1 MLIHTSKVAG
11 DCNRPGTMHF
21 PIGVRGA
28 GRAEWIVAQHKQAP
42 ELNMADYQA
51 PLQQMQFTIEHL
63 ADFKDVVALPAY
75 AAVDQDTVQAV
86 LEEAGRFAGE
96 VLSPTNWIG
105 DRQGV
110 KVVDRG
116 VQVPAEFTAAYAQFR
131 EGGWPGIAANPDFGG
146 QGLPKTL
153 SIACDEMWAAANVA
167 FALCPELSQG
177 AILALDRHGSDELK
191 QVYLEKLVSGEW
203 TGTMCLTEPQA
214 GSDLSSLTTRAEPQG
229 GHYLVTGRKIYIT
242 WGDHP
247 MTENIVHLVLARL
260 PGAPQGTKGISLF
273 LVPKFKVNADG
284 SSGERND
291 VYPVSVEHKLGIH
304 ASPTA
309 VMAFGDAG
317 GAEGYLVGKPN
328 EGLAA
333 MFTMMNYM
341 RLGVGAQGVGLA
353 DRSYQAAALYARERV
368 QGRAPGERGRVAI
381 IRHPDI
387 RRTLLLM
394 RSLTQAC
401 RAICYYT
408 ASCLD
413 RANHDDDAAASAV
426 WAARGDLMTPIAKAF
441 ASEIGQEVTSLGI
454 QVHGGMGYVEE
465 TGIAQYYRDVR
476 IASIYEGTNAIQ
488 AIDLVN
494 RKLLRD
500 GGTSVSNFVSEM
512 RSLDAPLAN
521 AGPEYAA
528 VRLWLAKGL
537 DEVVQ
542 CSTHLLTGE
551 RKDPELAGSAAFNY
565 LMLVGTVIGGWQL
578 ARGALVA
585 AGKLEQD
592 ATVDTNFLRAQ
603 VLLARFYSEH
613 VMPRVVAYG
622 TAVRAGSGTIMELAA
637 DQF

>member
-1 MLIHTSKVAG
+1 M
-11 DCNRPGTMHF
+11 R
-21 PIGVRGA
+21 
-28 GRAEWIVAQHKQAP
+28 
-42 ELNMADYQA
+42 
-51 PLQQMQFTIEHL
+51 FTIEHL
-63 ADFKDVVALPAY
+63 AEFADVVALPAY
-75 AAVDQDTVQAV
+75 AAVDLDTAEAV
-86 LEEAGRFAGE
+86 LEEAARFASG

-105 DRQGV
+105 DRKGV
-110 KVVDRG
+110 QVVDRA
-116 VQVPAEFTAAYAQFR
+116 VQVPAEFADAYAKFR
-131 EGGWPGIAANPDFGG
+131 EGGWPGIASNPDFGG
-146 QGLPKTL
+146 QGLPKTV

-177 AILALDRHGSDELK
+177 AILALDRHGSDDLK
-191 QVYLEKLVSGEW
+191 QAYLEKLVSGEW

-214 GSDLSSLTTRAEPQG
+214 GSDLSSLTTRAEPLG
-229 GHYLVTGRKIYIT
+229 DRYLVTGRKIFIT
-242 WGDHP
+242 WGDHS
-247 MTENIVHLVLARL
+247 MTENIAHLVLARL

-273 LVPKFKVNADG
+273 LVPKFKLAADG
-284 SSGERND
+284 TVGERND
-291 VYPVSVEHKLGIH
+291 VYAVSVEHKLGIH

-309 VMAFGDAG
+309 VLAFGDNG
-317 GAEGYLVGKPN
+317 GAEGFLVGQPN

-341 RLGVGAQGVGLA
+341 RVGVGVQGVGLA
-353 DRSYQAAALYARERV
+353 DRAYQQAVDYARDRV
-368 QGRAPGERGRVAI
+368 QGRAPGEKGRVPI

-413 RANHDDDAAASAV
+413 RANHGDDAEASAV
-426 WAARGDLMTPIAKAF
+426 WLARGDLMTPIAKAF
-441 ASEIGQEVTSLGI
+441 SSEVAQEVTSLGM

-465 TGIAQYYRDVR
+465 TGVAQYYRDVR

-488 AIDLVN
+488 AIDLVG

-500 GGTSVSNFVSEM
+500 GGVTVSAFVSEM
-512 RSLDAPLAN
+512 RSQDAPLAN
-521 AGPEYAA
+521 AGEEFAG

-537 DEVVQ
+537 DEVVL

-551 RKDPELAGSAAFNY
+551 RKDPNLAGAAAFNY

-585 AGKLEQD
+585 SRRLESDAGTPD
-592 ATVDTNFLRAQ
+592 AVFLRSQ
-603 VLLARFYSEH
+603 ILLARFYAEH
-613 VMPRVVAYG
+613 VMPRALAHG
-622 TAVRAGSGTIMELAA
+622 ASVRAGSSTIMALAA
-637 DQF
+637 EQF

>member
-1 MLIHTSKVAG
+1 M
-11 DCNRPGTMHF
+11 P
-21 PIGVRGA
+21 
-28 GRAEWIVAQHKQAP
+28 
-42 ELNMADYQA
+42 DYRA
-51 PLQQMQFTIEHL
+51 PLQQMRFTIEHL
-63 ADFKDVVALPAY
+63 AEFKDVAALQAY
-75 AAVDQDTVQAV
+75 EGVDADTAEAV
-86 LEEAGRFAGE
+86 LEEAGKFAGS
-96 VLSPTNWIG
+96 VLAPTNWIG

-110 KVVDRG
+110 KVVDRA
-116 VQVPAEFTAAYAQFR
+116 VQVPAEFTAAYEKFR

-146 QGLPKTL
+146 QGLPKTIA
-153 SIACDEMWAAANVA
+153 IACDEMWAAANVA

-177 AILALDRHGSDELK
+177 AILALDRHGSDALK
-191 QVYLEKLVSGEW
+191 AKYLPSLTAGDW

-214 GSDLSSLTTRAEPQG
+214 GSDLAALTTRAEPQADG
-229 GHYLVTGRKIYIT
+229 SYLISGRKIYIT
-242 WGDHP
+242 WGDHS
-247 MTENIVHLVLARL
+247 MTPNVVHLVLARL

-273 LVPKFKVNADG
+273 LVPKFLVDDDG
-284 SSGERND
+284 SLGERND
-291 VYPVSVEHKLGIH
+291 VFPVSVEHKLGIH
-304 ASPTA
+304 ASPTC
-309 VMAFGDAG
+309 VMAFGDEG
-317 GAEGYLVGKPN
+317 GARGWLVGNEN

-353 DRSYQAAALYARERV
+353 DRAYQASVVYARDRV
-368 QGRAPGERGRVAI
+368 QGRAPGEKGRVAI

-413 RANHDDDAAASAV
+413 RGNHGDTPESAAA
-426 WAARGDLMTPIAKAF
+426 WLARGDLMTPIAKAF
-441 ASEIGQEVTSLGI
+441 ASEIGQEVTELGV

-465 TGIAQYYRDVR
+465 TGVAQFYRDAR

-488 AIDLVN
+488 AIDLVG

-500 GGTSVSNFVSEM
+500 GGATVSAFVSEM
-512 RSLDAPLAN
+512 RSVDAPLAN
-521 AGPEYAA
+521 AGSDLAP

-537 DEVVQ
+537 DEIVQ
-542 CSTHLLTGE
+542 CSTHVLAGE
-551 RKDPELAGSAAFNY
+551 RKDPELVSAAAFNY

-585 AGKLEQD
+585 STKLETESTD
-592 ATVDTNFLRAQ
+592 TVFLKTQ
-603 VLLARFYSEH
+603 VLMARFYAEH
-613 VMPRVVAYG
+613 VLPRALAYG
-622 TAVRAGSGTIMELAA
+622 TAVRAPTATVMALTA